1 MWKSVVHWGSIL
13 AGALIYSIGLNAFL
27 VANHLAEGGLVGVSV
42 VLLYKFGWPLWLTFL
57 LLNLPLL
64 IPGWRVFG
72 HEFIIKTA
80 VGVGAVSLF
89 TGVTSHLQVPTNDPL
104 LAALY
109 AGVVTGTGL
118 GVIFRT
124 GATTGGVDI
133 VARLIRHYRGIDM
146 GKTLFAIDVV
156 VLGLVAVVVGHQ
168 TAMVSLVALFVS
180 SRVIDFVIEGVRS
193 GRALTIISD
202 HSATIADAIHTHL
215 ERGTT
220 LLEAKGGYTGTTRQ
234 VVYCVVP
241 REEVIRLER
250 IVAEADP
257 YAFVVINNVHEVLG
271 EGFTYDSPPEHPAR
285 ASRS

>member
-1 MWKSVVHWGSIL
+1 MWKHVVQWGSIL
-13 AGALIYSIGLNAFL
+13 AGAFIYSVGLNAFL

-42 VLLYKFGWPLWLTFL
+42 VLLYKLGWPLWLTFL
-57 LLNLPLL
+57 LFNLPLL

-72 HEFIIKTA
+72 HGFIVKTG

-89 TGVTSHLQVPTNDPL
+89 TGITSHMRVPDSDPL

-109 AGVVTGTGL
+109 AGVVTGIGL
-118 GVIFRT
+118 GIIFRM

-156 VLGLVAVVVGHQ
+156 VLGMVAVVIGRQ

-193 GRALTIISD
+193 GRAVTIISD
-202 HSATIADAIHTHL
+202 HSAAIADAIHTHL

-220 LLEAKGGYTGTTRQ
+220 MLEARGGYTGASRQ

-241 REEVIRLER
+241 REEILRLER
-250 IVAEADP
+250 IVADADP
-257 YAFVVINNVHEVLG
+257 RAFVVINKVHDVLG
-271 EGFTYDSPPEHPAR
+271 EGFTYDSPPSPYR
-285 ASRS
+285 T